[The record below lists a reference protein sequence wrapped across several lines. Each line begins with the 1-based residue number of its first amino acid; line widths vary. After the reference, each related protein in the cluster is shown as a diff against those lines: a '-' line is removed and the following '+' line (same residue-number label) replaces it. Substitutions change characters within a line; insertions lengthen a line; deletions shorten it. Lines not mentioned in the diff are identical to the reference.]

1 MICGRCFL
9 YKRTVFPSAMITFPF
24 SHSFICSY
32 FQKMSARVA
41 GYAAIAFSVSSLFLV
56 STFVPALWNKI
67 NDITGELH
75 YDMNEFRDLH
85 NEVWA
90 NMRGETFGNSVVP
103 FARKKR
109 QTTRPGECGM
119 S

>member
-1 MICGRCFL
+1 
-9 YKRTVFPSAMITFPF
+9 
-24 SHSFICSY
+24 
-32 FQKMSARVA
+32 MSARVA
-41 GYAAIAFSVSSLFLV
+41 GYAAIAFSLSSLFLV
-56 STFVPALWNKI
+56 ATFVPALWNKI

-90 NMRGETFGNSVVP
+90 NMRGETFGESVVP

-109 QTTRPGECGM
+109 QTTRPGECGE
-119 S
+119 